1 MALKCQ
7 GIMSWPTPIGVFTCV
22 FRGRGEGDDL
32 RRTEIVSHDNEAV
45 IPISVTIAF
54 TAGRT
59 TQCVQGTDHTDR
71 TNRSD
76 PN

>member
-22 FRGRGEGDDL
+22 CGGWEEGDDL
-32 RRTEIVSHDNEAV
+32 RRTEIVSHDDNEAV

-59 TQCVQGTDHTDR
+59 TQCVPYRPYQ
-71 TNRSD
+71 
-76 PN
+76 P

>member
-22 FRGRGEGDDL
+22 CGGWGDDL

-71 TNRSD
+71 SNRSD

>member
-1 MALKCQ
+1 MCTM
-7 GIMSWPTPIGVFTCV
+7 GGW
-22 FRGRGEGDDL
+22 GEGADL

-54 TAGRT
+54 TAGST
-59 TQCVQGTDHTDR
+59 TQCVQGTNHTDR
-71 TNRSD
+71 TD